1 VVVVMVAEAT
11 AAATAAAATEGA
23 GGAATAEAA
32 MAVATAAARV
42 AVARVAVAAEAALHQ
57 TLRIMIPQV
66 TRLMNLELVAADG
79 TFPPSWSRVATE
91 EGSEER
97 SVPSRGAAAAAAAD
111 AMADAAAVVA
121 ADAASHHSVA
131 ADAASQHQQQTA
143 AAEGSEE
150 KELQVAP
157 PQHRAE
163 GLQLEGPTSGDRV
176 RTVPQRLDASML
188 AVPQYGYHHGKPNP
202 TPKPN

>member
-1 VVVVMVAEAT
+1 
-11 AAATAAAATEGA
+11 
-23 GGAATAEAA
+23 
-32 MAVATAAARV
+32 
-42 AVARVAVAAEAALHQ
+42 VARVAVAAEAALHQ